1 MNGWFGERFFRR
13 NARELWRRPVVP
25 DKADV
30 MRARRALAI
39 AITTPVLLATIGMT
53 GASAATPQQSAV
65 DGPAVKTAPA
75 TDGMSGE
82 AGEFG
87 EDELRPEE
95 GLVYRF
101 ANQLVGRFVPG
112 KTGKADAESA
122 EKS

>member
-1 MNGWFGERFFRR
+1 
-13 NARELWRRPVVP
+13 
-25 DKADV
+25 

-75 TDGMSGE
+75 TGGMSGE

-112 KTGKADAESA
+112 KTAKADDESA